1 MGDGE
6 VPSAGEQSEAAVRPR
21 GEQRWPV
28 LGMLAVACVLP
39 LLLPERLTL
48 GPRWLLP
55 AIDGG
60 LLIAVAVTDPGRI
73 DARSR
78 RVRSLRLTL
87 ILVLVA
93 GTAFATGHLINDL
106 IRGGG
111 ITNSAGLLLEA
122 GGLVWLELV
131 LVFAFLY
138 WELDAGGPG
147 RRAHETTRFPE
158 LAFPQQLNPDIAR
171 PGWRPVFYDYLYLG
185 FTNSTAFS
193 PTDVMPLAHWAKLTM
208 AVQSLVSLLILGLI
222 VARAVNILN

>member
-1 MGDGE
+1 MSDDATSN
-6 VPSAGEQSEAAVRPR
+6 PSDRGADATGPR

-28 LGMLAVACVLP
+28 LGMLAVASALP
-39 LLLPERLTL
+39 VFLPERLTL
-48 GPRWLLP
+48 GPKWLLP
-55 AIDGG
+55 AIEGA

-73 DARSR
+73 DQRSR
-78 RVRSLRLTL
+78 QVRSLRLTL
-87 ILVLVA
+87 IFVLAA

-111 ITNSAGLLLEA
+111 ITNSADLLLRA
-122 GGLVWLELV
+122 GSLVWAELV
-131 LVFAFLY
+131 IVFALLY

-147 RRAHETTRFPE
+147 QRAHEPTSRPD
-158 LAFPQQLNPDIAR
+158 LAFPQHLSPDLAR
-171 PGWRPVFYDYLYLG
+171 PSWRPVFYDYLYLG

-208 AVQSLVSLLILGLI
+208 AVQSLASLLILGLI

>member
-1 MGDGE
+1 MSDDISTSGDR
-6 VPSAGEQSEAAVRPR
+6 SDAAMHPR
-21 GEQRWPV
+21 GEHRWPV
-28 LGMLAVACVLP
+28 LGMLAVASVLP
-39 LLLPERLTL
+39 LFLPERLTL

-55 AIDGG
+55 TIEGA
-60 LLIAVAVTDPGRI
+60 LLVAVAVTDPGRI
-73 DARSR
+73 DQRSR
-78 RVRSLRLTL
+78 HVRSLRLTL
-87 ILVLVA
+87 ICVLA
-93 GTAFATGHLINDL
+93 GGTAFATGHLINEL

-122 GGLVWLELV
+122 GSLVWLELV
-131 LVFAFLY
+131 IVFAFLY

-147 RRAHETTRFPE
+147 QRAHEPTTFPD
-158 LAFPQQLNPDIAR
+158 LAFPQHLNPQVAR

-208 AVQSLVSLLILGLI
+208 AAQSLASLLILGLI